1 MAKLRVWISRALDF
15 MEWPIQWLIR
25 LSGWSAIFFV
35 AMIFLFIILV
45 AAPVLPNVDWMQF
58 FFENNW
64 LPTPAEGNEEQ
75 YGALAMFYGTASV
88 TVLGMLLAIPL
99 GLGAA
104 IYISEFATGK
114 VKETLKVVIELLAAI
129 PSIVW
134 GFIGLAILGPLL
146 GGINLLTAGI
156 IIALMSVPM
165 IVSIAEDSLR
175 AVPDTFREAAIA
187 LGASR
192 WEMIRRVLFPA
203 AKSGLL
209 AACMLGVGRAIG
221 ETMAV
226 LMASG
231 NATKLPKFFA
241 KDEPFFLFEKV
252 RTLTATIASEMSE
265 SAVGGTHYQMLFVIG
280 LVLLIITVI
289 INVVSDLIV
298 KGIKTQK

>member
-1 MAKLRVWISRALDF
+1 MAKVRVFISRALDF
-15 MEWPIQWLIR
+15 LEWPIQWMIR

-35 AMIFLFIILV
+35 AMIFFFIIKE
-45 AAPVLPNVDWMQF
+45 AGPILPHIEWGKF
-58 FFENNW
+58 LFTNNW
-64 LPTPAEGNEEQ
+64 LPTPATGNEPQ
-75 YGALAMFYGTASV
+75 FGALAMLYGTGAV
-88 TVLGMLLAIPL
+88 TILGMIIAIPL

-104 IYISEFATGK
+104 IYISEFASSK
-114 VKETLKVVIELLAAI
+114 VKETLKVLIELLAAI

-134 GFIGLAILGPLL
+134 GFIGLLIIGPLL
-146 GGINLLTAGI
+146 GGISLLTAGV

-165 IVSIAEDSLR
+165 IVSISEDALR
-175 AVPDTFREAAIA
+175 AVPDSYREAAIA

-192 WEMIRRVLFPA
+192 WEMVRKVLFPA

-231 NATKLPKFFA
+231 NADKIPENFFNPGLLLMQV
-241 KDEPFFLFEKV
+241 K
-252 RTLTATIASEMSE
+252 TLTATIASEMSDTVHGDE
-265 SAVGGTHYQMLFVIG
+265 HYRMLFVIG
-280 LVLLIITVI
+280 LVLLVITVI

>member
-15 MEWPIQWLIR
+15 LEWPIQLLIR

-45 AAPVLPNVDWMQF
+45 AAPILPHVDWMQF

-88 TVLGMLLAIPL
+88 TILGMLIAIPL

-134 GFIGLAILGPLL
+134 GFIGLAILGPLI

-231 NATKLPKFFA
+231 NATKLPK
-241 KDEPFFLFEKV
+241 DPMFLFEKV

>member
-75 YGALAMFYGTASV
+75 YGALAIFYGTASV
-88 TVLGMLLAIPL
+88 TALGMLLAIPL

-134 GFIGLAILGPLL
+134 GFIGLAILGPL
-146 GGINLLTAGI
+146 
-156 IIALMSVPM
+156 
-165 IVSIAEDSLR
+165 
-175 AVPDTFREAAIA
+175 
-187 LGASR
+187 
-192 WEMIRRVLFPA
+192 
-203 AKSGLL
+203 
-209 AACMLGVGRAIG
+209 
-221 ETMAV
+221 
-226 LMASG
+226 
-231 NATKLPKFFA
+231 
-241 KDEPFFLFEKV
+241 
-252 RTLTATIASEMSE
+252 
-265 SAVGGTHYQMLFVIG
+265 H
-280 LVLLIITVI
+280 
-289 INVVSDLIV
+289 
-298 KGIKTQK
+298 